1 MKQVVVTAPHTF
13 EIQEVPIPVP
23 TAGEVLIKMKA
34 ASVCGSDYHNF
45 LGENPQLTYPRILGH
60 ENAGIIEAV
69 GLGVTKLKEGDH
81 VVVDI
86 VIACGTCPQ
95 CKSGRR
101 NICKT
106 VKARGSAID
115 GGWREYF
122 CVPEHEV
129 FVIPDEIPF
138 EDAALVEPFA
148 IGEHTTKRAAV
159 KADDVVLV
167 FGTGTIGAIILQA
180 CKEKKARVICADI
193 DDRLLNRALQ
203 YGADFVI
210 NTKKEDLVGKIQ
222 KITNGNGVDVI
233 FDAACFP
240 GSLTMIMQ
248 PGVPT
253 NGARIMPLGFCNIPE
268 KVTQAMIN
276 GRELTLI
283 GSRMSADQFE
293 PTIKK
298 FCEGKVNLKGM
309 VSHYISFGNIGEVF
323 HMIEHPPSDLR
334 KMVIL
339 FDQEERGT

>member
-13 EIQEVPIPVP
+13 EIQEVPVPVP
-23 TAGEVLIKMKA
+23 ASGEVLVKMKA

-45 LGENPQLTYPRILGH
+45 LGENPQLIYPRILGH

-69 GLGVTKLKEGDH
+69 GSGVTGVKPGDH
-81 VVVDI
+81 VVVDL
-86 VIACGTCPQ
+86 VVACGTCPQ

-106 VKARGSAID
+106 VKARGAAID
-115 GGWREYF
+115 GGWREFF

-129 FVIPDEIPF
+129 YIVPEEISF
-138 EDAALVEPFA
+138 ADAALIEPFA
-148 IGEHTTKRAAV
+148 IGEHTTKRAGV
-159 KADDVVLV
+159 KEGEAVLV

-180 CKEKKARVICADI
+180 CKEKGAKVICADI
-193 DDRLLNRALQ
+193 NDSLLERALQ
-203 YGADFVI
+203 YGADLVI
-210 NTKKEDLVGKIQ
+210 NTKKEDLAEKVQ
-222 KITNGNGVDVI
+222 AATNGNGVDVI

-240 GSLTMIMQ
+240 GSLTLVMQ

-253 NGARIMPLGFCNIPE
+253 NGARIIPLGFCKIPE
-268 KVTQAMIN
+268 NITQAMIN

-283 GSRMSADQFE
+283 GSRMSANQFE

-298 FCEGKVNLKGM
+298 FHEGKVNLNGM
-309 VSHYISFGNIGEVF
+309 VSHYIPFSDIGEVF
-323 HMIEHPPSDLR
+323 KMIRNPPADLR

-339 FDQEERGT
+339 FN

>member
-23 TAGEVLIKMKA
+23 AKGEVLIKMKA

-69 GLGVTKLKEGDH
+69 GLGVTRIKPGDH
-81 VVVDI
+81 VVVDL
-86 VIACGTCPQ
+86 VVSCGTCPQ
-95 CKSGRR
+95 CKSGRG

-106 VKARGSAID
+106 VKARGAAID
-115 GGWREYF
+115 GGWREFF

-129 FVIPDEIPF
+129 YVVPEGISF
-138 EDAALVEPFA
+138 EDASLVEPFA

-159 KADDVVLV
+159 KEGEAVLV

-180 CKEKKARVICADI
+180 CKGKGAKVICADI
-193 DDRLLNRALQ
+193 ADSLLDRALQ
-203 YGADFVI
+203 YGADLVI
-210 NTKKEDLVGKIQ
+210 NTKKEDLAEKIQ
-222 KITNGNGVDVI
+222 EATNGNGVDVV

-240 GSLTMIMQ
+240 GSLTLVMQ
-248 PGVPT
+248 PGIPT

-283 GSRMSADQFE
+283 GNRMSANQFE

-298 FCEGKVNLKGM
+298 FCEGKVNLKGLI
-309 VSHYISFGNIGEVF
+309 SHYIPFCDIDQVF
-323 HMIEHPPSDLR
+323 KMIEHPSSDLK

-339 FDQEERGT
+339 FN